1 MSLLTFHTLLHS
13 TGVVRSLCADPQPHR
28 LPKSAQKVREDH
40 QGPLLL
46 SFSLPSS
53 SSPANTS
60 DRIMLTLDYSRD
72 ADIGLCA
79 QIPLQQP
86 YMKER
91 VELSAFASDETVQ
104 ALLKDM
110 EDQFA
115 ARFSACALSSS
126 RPVFLCC
133 TLHRR
138 YHHHSPLY
146 VICAIILTCHLVDL
160 CLCSPRR
167 QEEGVV
173 SPARGGI
180 AENAS
185 F

>member
-1 MSLLTFHTLLHS
+1 MVWRWMNRGLEVLNNYRVSITPYLPYFVALNWCGTSVMCRSSTSQASEKRSKSSRRSPRSAYSLLLAFFSKLTSEYF
-13 TGVVRSLCADPQPHR
+13 RSH
-28 LPKSAQKVREDH
+28 
-40 QGPLLL
+40 
-46 SFSLPSS
+46 
-53 SSPANTS
+53 
-60 DRIMLTLDYSRD
+60 Y

-126 RPVFLCC
+126 RSISLFL
-133 TLHRR
+133 
-138 YHHHSPLY
+138 HSSPPLPPLPA
-146 VICAIILTCHLVDL
+146 ICNLRNNTDL
-160 CLCSPRR
+160 PPGRSMF
-167 QEEGVV
+167 V
-173 SPARGGI
+173 
-180 AENAS
+180 
-185 F
+185 